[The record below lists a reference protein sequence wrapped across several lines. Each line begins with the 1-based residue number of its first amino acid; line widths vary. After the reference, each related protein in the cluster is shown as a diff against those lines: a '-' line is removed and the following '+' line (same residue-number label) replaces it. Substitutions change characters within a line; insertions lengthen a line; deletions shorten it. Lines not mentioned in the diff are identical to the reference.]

1 MNVAFCTAPKEDQ
14 DSLDC
19 YAIAHLPCLAKHYL
33 SDPSS
38 EGTAVSVLPHSGR
51 CPDCKTRTDW
61 GQVIR
66 AIYARRDGEK
76 EDDQLA
82 EKTRLRDM
90 KAAELADKR
99 RLAELAREGEKVA
112 KRRKAEEARE
122 EKRRLKEVEKAQK
135 PKGKRRAKSKALDS
149 SDSDEY

>member
-1 MNVAFCTAPKEDQ
+1 M
-14 DSLDC
+14 
-19 YAIAHLPCLAKHYL
+19 
-33 SDPSS
+33 
-38 EGTAVSVLPHSGR
+38 LPHSGR